1 MSQTR
6 NVDLRKE
13 VFNKPQYEQVID
25 TSFSQLGI
33 TSVSASAEDQIS
45 IEEFFGYYNSLFYD
59 IPPTGETNSHEFLVK
74 NSGEYINF
82 DQIAEEILALQQEIA
97 GLREELLAEQIKVVE
112 LESGVTVNTGSLGL
126 GENTDT
132 SIISTSISSGG
143 QSAELGT
150 TSNNSVY

>member
-25 TSFSQLGI
+25 TSFSQLGL
-33 TSVSASAEDQIS
+33 TSISASAEDQVS
-45 IEEFFGYYNSLFYD
+45 LEEFFGLYNSLFYD

-74 NSGEYINF
+74 SSGEYINF

-112 LESGVTVNTGSLGL
+112 LESGITVNTGSLGL
-126 GENTDT
+126 GEDTDT
-132 SIISTSISSGG
+132 SNISTSINSGG
-143 QSAELGT
+143 QSAGGA
-150 TSNNSVY
+150 SNNNVY

>member
-25 TSFSQLGI
+25 TSFSQLGL
-33 TSVSASAEDQIS
+33 TSISASAEDQVS
-45 IEEFFGYYNSLFYD
+45 IEEFFGLYNSLFYD

-74 NSGEYINF
+74 SSGEYINF

-112 LESGVTVNTGSLGL
+112 LESGITVNTGSLGL
-126 GENTDT
+126 GEDTDT
-132 SIISTSISSGG
+132 SNISTSINSGG
-143 QSAELGT
+143 QSAGGA
-150 TSNNSVY
+150 SNNNVY

>member
-25 TSFSQLGI
+25 TSFSQLGVV
-33 TSVSASAEDQIS
+33 SVSASAEDQIS

-112 LESGVTVNTGSLGL
+112 LESGVTINTGSLGL
-126 GENTDT
+126 GENTDV
-132 SIISTSISSGG
+132 SNISTNITNGG
-143 QSAELGT
+143 
-150 TSNNSVY
+150 

>member
-1 MSQTR
+1 MSQTK

-33 TSVSASAEDQIS
+33 VSVSASAEDQIS

-82 DQIAEEILALQQEIA
+82 DQIAEEILALQQEISE
-97 GLREELLAEQIKVVE
+97 LREELLAEQIKVVE
-112 LESGVTVNTGSLGL
+112 LESGVTIDTGSLGL
-126 GENTDT
+126 GNITDV
-132 SIISTSISSGG
+132 SNISTNINSGG
-143 QSAELGT
+143 QS
-150 TSNNSVY
+150 SNSGGSSNVY

>member
-25 TSFSQLGI
+25 TSFSQLGL
-33 TSVSASAEDQIS
+33 TSISASAEDQVS
-45 IEEFFGYYNSLFYD
+45 LEEFFGLYNSLFYD

-74 NSGEYINF
+74 SSGEYINF

-112 LESGVTVNTGSLGL
+112 LESGVTINTGSL
-126 GENTDT
+126 EN
-132 SIISTSISSGG
+132 
-143 QSAELGT
+143 
-150 TSNNSVY
+150 

>member
-1 MSQTR
+1 MSQTK

-25 TSFSQLGI
+25 TSFSQLGVV
-33 TSVSASAEDQIS
+33 SVSASAEDQIS

-82 DQIAEEILALQQEIA
+82 DQIAEEILALQQEISE
-97 GLREELLAEQIKVVE
+97 LREELLAEQIKVVE
-112 LESGVTVNTGSLGL
+112 LESGVTIDTGSLGL
-126 GENTDT
+126 GGITDV
-132 SIISTSISSGG
+132 SNISTNISSGG
-143 QSAELGT
+143 QS
-150 TSNNSVY
+150 SNSGGSSNVY

>member
-13 VFNKPQYEQVID
+13 VFNKPQYERVID
-25 TSFSQLGI
+25 TSFSQLGV

-74 NSGEYINF
+74 SSGEYINF

-112 LESGVTVNTGSLGL
+112 LESGVTINTGSLGL
-126 GENTDT
+126 GENTDV
-132 SIISTSISSGG
+132 SNISTNITNGG
-143 QSAELGT
+143 
-150 TSNNSVY
+150 

>member
-1 MSQTR
+1 MSQTK

-33 TSVSASAEDQIS
+33 VSVSASAEDQIS

-82 DQIAEEILALQQEIA
+82 DQIAEEILALQQEISE
-97 GLREELLAEQIKVVE
+97 LREELLAEQIKVVE
-112 LESGVTVNTGSLGL
+112 LESGVTIDTGSLGL
-126 GENTDT
+126 GSITDV
-132 SIISTSISSGG
+132 SNISTNINSGG
-143 QSAELGT
+143 QS
-150 TSNNSVY
+150 SNSGGSSNVY

>member
-1 MSQTR
+1 MSQTK

-25 TSFSQLGI
+25 TSFSQLGVANI
-33 TSVSASAEDQIS
+33 SASAEDQIS

-59 IPPTGETNSHEFLVK
+59 IPPMGEVNSHEFLVK

-82 DQIAEEILALQQEIA
+82 DQIAEEIIALQNEIT

-112 LESGVTVNTGSLGL
+112 LESGITINTGSLNL
-126 GENTDT
+126 GADT
-132 SIISTSISSGG
+132 SIPSSAGG
-143 QSAELGT
+143 NAMLS
-150 TSNNSVY
+150 TSNNSPASSNSY

>member
-1 MSQTR
+1 MAQTE
-6 NVDLRKE
+6 NVDLQKE
-13 VFNKPQYEQVID
+13 VFNKAQYEQVID

-33 TSVSASAEDQIS
+33 VSVSASAENQIS

-126 GENTDT
+126 GETTDI
-132 SIISTSISSGG
+132 SNISTNINSGG
-143 QSAELGT
+143 QSSNSGG
-150 TSNNSVY
+150 SNNVY

>member
-1 MSQTR
+1 MSQTK

-25 TSFSQLGI
+25 TSFSQLGVV
-33 TSVSASAEDQIS
+33 SVSASAEDQIS

-82 DQIAEEILALQQEIA
+82 DQIAEEILALQQEISE
-97 GLREELLAEQIKVVE
+97 LREELLAEQIKVVE
-112 LESGVTVNTGSLGL
+112 LESGVTIDTGSLGL
-126 GENTDT
+126 GEITDV
-132 SIISTSISSGG
+132 SNISTNINSGG
-143 QSAELGT
+143 QSSDSGGS
-150 TSNNSVY
+150 SNVY